1 MKSII
6 DQINRKKTWN
16 DYLEFKRKQSS
27 ISKREIEELEDYIEN
42 EKYKKVADEI
52 INGTYVFSIPEKHLI
67 NKINKTKKRVVY
79 NFNNDENMILKVITY
94 LFSKKYDGKYSE
106 NCYSFRKKYTVKDA
120 LRKLCFNKKEQD
132 LYGYKIDVQNYF
144 NSVDVNLLLP
154 ILESFLQDDTELY
167 KFVKNILIDKRVC
180 FNNVIIEEEK
190 GIMAGV
196 PISSFLANIF
206 LQDVDEFFKEE
217 NVLYARYSDDIIF
230 FTSKDRVNYYME
242 KLQQKISEKGLSL
255 NQDKIQFI
263 EPADKWDFLG
273 FSYQNGVIDISEISK
288 KKIKGKI
295 KRASRKLRRWML
307 KNNADSNRAI
317 PAVIRKFNRKFYM
330 KENKNELTWQLWY
343 FPVINTTKSLHEIDL
358 YMQECLRYIKTGKY
372 NKSNYKLKYE
382 DLKAMGYKSLVNEYY
397 KYRNEI
403 KTNVS

>member
-1 MKSII
+1 MDSII
-6 DQINRKKTWN
+6 NKINSKETWLE
-16 DYLEFKRKQSS
+16 YLEFKRKQSS
-27 ISKREIEELEDYIEN
+27 ISKKEISELEIYIEN
-42 EKYKKVADEI
+42 ENYRKVANEI
-52 INGTYVFSIPEKHLI
+52 ANGSYIFSIPEKHLI

-79 NFNNDENMILKVITY
+79 NFNHDESMVLKVITY
-94 LFSKKYDGKYSE
+94 LFSKKYDNKYND

-120 LRKLCFNKKEQD
+120 LKKLCLNRQEQD
-132 LYGYKIDVQNYF
+132 LYGYKIDIQNYF

-154 ILESFLQDDTELY
+154 ILETFLDDDTAL
-167 KFVKNILIDKRVC
+167 FTLIKNILIDKKVS
-180 FNNVIIEEEK
+180 FNGEIIEEEK

-206 LQDVDEFFKEE
+206 LQDVDEFFKSE

-230 FTSKDRVNYYME
+230 FTSKEKVDYYMK
-242 KLQQKISEKGLSL
+242 KLVQMISQKGLSL
-255 NQDKIQFI
+255 NKDKIQFI
-263 EPADKWDFLG
+263 EAADKWDFLG
-273 FSYQNGVIDISEISK
+273 FSYQNGIIDISEISK

-295 KRASRKLRRWML
+295 KRASKKLRRWML

-317 PAVIRKFNRKFYM
+317 AAVIRKFNRKFYM

-358 YMQECLRYIKTGKY
+358 YMQESLRYIKTGKY

-382 DLKAMGYKSLVNEYY
+382 DLKKLGYRSLVNEYY
-397 KYRNEI
+397 KYKKEN
-403 KTNVS
+403 